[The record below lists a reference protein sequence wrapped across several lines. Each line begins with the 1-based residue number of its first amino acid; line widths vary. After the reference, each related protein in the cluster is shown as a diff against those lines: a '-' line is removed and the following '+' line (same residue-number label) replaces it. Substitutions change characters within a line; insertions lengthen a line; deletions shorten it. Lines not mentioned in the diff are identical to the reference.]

1 MKRQRIGQ
9 SSSQRSYH
17 RELLHAIGKFLP
29 HCGLGL
35 QSKDDRV
42 RWTDRLL
49 VVTAMLMAWQPAA
62 SLKDAFESCWHV
74 VTGMY
79 PTRRRV
85 GHTYEGFIKALQK
98 RSARLLRIVAQAL
111 RQAVRSVARRHWM
124 IEGWV
129 VMGVDGSRIE
139 CPRTAVNEASFGCA
153 GRNKTTPQQFV
164 TTVLHV
170 GTGLIWDWRRGGG
183 KEAERNHLRQMTA
196 TLPAGAML
204 LADAGFTG
212 YELLKELQAG
222 GRSFIIRAGGNV
234 RLLKKLGF
242 AMREHDGIVYLW
254 PLGHRGEEPLVLRLV
269 VVGDGRKSVY
279 LLTNV
284 LEESSLSDRQVAT
297 MYRRRWGI
305 EVFYRSLKR
314 TMEKHKMRSASP
326 NKAQV
331 ELDWALAGLWMLGL
345 LTVQRMIRRQGNPM
359 QWSVAQS
366 LRVVRRVMSG
376 RGGRQGA
383 KDLCALGQAVKDDYH
398 RGGSKT
404 ARNWPHKK
412 TEKPPDPPKI
422 RMAKR
427 WETLKAQRFKR
438 NVTAA

>member
-1 MKRQRIGQ
+1 MKRRRTGQ
-9 SSSQRSYH
+9 SSSQGSYH
-17 RELLHAIGKFLP
+17 VELLHAIGRLLP
-29 HCGLGL
+29 HCGLPL
-35 QSKDDRV
+35 RSDDERV

-49 VVTAMLMAWQPAA
+49 VVMAVLMAWQAA
-62 SLKDAFESCWHV
+62 PSLKDAFEACWQV

-85 GHTYEGFIKALQK
+85 GSTYEGFIKALQK
-98 RSARLLRIVAQAL
+98 HSARLLSIVGTAL
-111 RQAVRSVARRHWM
+111 REAVREAARSCWK
-124 IEGWV
+124 IEGWI

-139 CPRTAVNEASFGCA
+139 CPRTAANEAAFGCA

-183 KEAERNHLRQMTA
+183 KEVERKHFRQMIA
-196 TLPAGAML
+196 TLPPMAML

-212 YELLKELQAG
+212 YALLKELIAG

-242 AMREHDGIVYLW
+242 AVREHDGIVYLW
-254 PLGHRGEEPLVLRLV
+254 PLAHRRQEPLVLRLV
-269 VVGDGRKSVY
+269 VVHDGRKPVY
-279 LLTNV
+279 LLTSV
-284 LEESSLSDRQVAT
+284 LEESALSDRQVAT
-297 MYRRRWGI
+297 MYRRRWGL

-314 TMEKHKMRSASP
+314 TMEKHKMHSTSP
-326 NKAQV
+326 DKAGV

-345 LTVQRMIRRQGNPM
+345 LTVRRMIGRRVSPTR
-359 QWSVAQS
+359 WSVAES
-366 LRVVRRVMSG
+366 LRVVRRVMGG
-376 RGGRQGA
+376 RGGRQAA
-383 KDLCALGQAVKDDYH
+383 KNLSALAGAVKDSYH
-398 RGGSKT
+398 RRGSKS

-412 TEKPPDPPKI
+412 TQAPPGPPKI

-427 WETLKAQRFKR
+427 EEKQRAQRFKR
-438 NVTAA
+438 RKEAA

>member
-1 MKRQRIGQ
+1 MKRQRIGT
-9 SSSQRSYH
+9 SSGSQSYH

-29 HCGLGL
+29 RAGLPL
-35 QSKDDRV
+35 QSRDHRI

-49 VVTAMLMAWQPAA
+49 AVTAMLMSWQSAS
-62 SLKDAFESCWHV
+62 SLKDAFEGCWHV
-74 VTGMY
+74 VAGMY

-98 RSARLLRIVAQAL
+98 HSQRLLLIVLPAL
-111 RQAVRSVARRHWM
+111 RNQVKLAAREHWK
-124 IEGWV
+124 IEGWI

-139 CPRTAVNEASFGCA
+139 CPRTAANESAFGCA
-153 GRNKTTPQQFV
+153 GKTKTAPQQFV

-183 KEAERNHLRQMTA
+183 KEAERNHLRQMIA
-196 TLPAGAML
+196 TMPAKALL

-212 YELLKELQAG
+212 YELLNELLSNG
-222 GRSFIIRAGGNV
+222 MSFILRAGGNV

-242 AMREHDGIVYLW
+242 VVREHDGIVYVW
-254 PLGHRGEEPLVLRLV
+254 PQAHRDQAPLVLRLV
-269 VVGDGRKSVY
+269 VVHDGRKPVY

-284 LEESSLSDRQVAT
+284 LEDSALSDAQVGT

-314 TMEKHKMRSASP
+314 TMEKHKLHSASP
-326 NKAQV
+326 AHAQV

-345 LTVQRMIRRQGNPM
+345 LTVQRMIRSHESPSR
-359 QWSVAQS
+359 WSVAQS
-366 LRVVRRVMSG
+366 LRVVRRVMMG
-376 RGGRQGA
+376 RGGRQA
-383 KDLCALGQAVKDDYH
+383 ARNLFALSRATQDTYRRRA
-398 RGGSKT
+398 SKS

-412 TEKPPDPPKI
+412 KDKPPNPPKI
-422 RMAKR
+422 RTANR
-427 WETLKAQRFKR
+427 QERQAAQWFRENKD
-438 NVTAA
+438 AA